1 MDVVNIYLGCDL
13 FIEGQRWQ
21 ALRIQRAIEEELGS
35 KVNIYNP
42 AENLEINDKNN
53 FSFGTD
59 ILLADYERLQSSDM
73 LIALMDTGDLGL
85 AVEMGIAWE
94 RGIPVFQLYTDIRL
108 LGADNKD
115 KHEQTGIDVF
125 QNDILYLNKLMT
137 ALSYVDKNRNK
148 YVKPLIYRDSNKLTD
163 SVISFIKQEFS

>member
-1 MDVVNIYLGCDL
+1 
-13 FIEGQRWQ
+13 
-21 ALRIQRAIEEELGS
+21 
-35 KVNIYNP
+35 
-42 AENLEINDKNN
+42 
-53 FSFGTD
+53 
-59 ILLADYERLQSSDM
+59 
-73 LIALMDTGDLGL
+73 MDTGDLGL

-137 ALSYVDKNRNK
+137 ALSYVNKNRNK
-148 YVKPLIYRDSNKLTD
+148 YVEPLIYRDSNELTD
-163 SVISFIKQEFS
+163 SVISFIKEDK